1 MNRRFAKRLFAI
13 TGRVLL
19 SVALLFST
27 GPWAAVLAS
36 AQVAD
41 CPRMMSDMQYAAGS
55 ASHDCCPDAHGD
67 HSVPDCAKQASACSG
82 ICNAVSGLAWSCS
95 MPSAAAFT
103 GLPMTTAAP
112 LLRSGVYAPS
122 QFTAPAL
129 RPPISI

>member
-55 ASHDCCPDAHGD
+55 ASHDCCADMDGD
-67 HSVPDCAKQASACSG
+67 LDMPDCGKHASPCSG
-82 ICNAVSGLAWSCS
+82 ICNAVCGLGCSGTVPAV
-95 MPSAAAFT
+95 MAFT

-122 QFTAPAL
+122 LFTAPAL
-129 RPPISI
+129 RPPISV